1 MAADGL
7 LFKMFARVNAK
18 TQVPLITIAVCGLF
32 SAVVA
37 LLFDIE
43 KLVEFMSIGTL
54 MAYTIVSAAVI
65 ILRYRPMVQMDAL
78 PLAGDTPVTSPDSAK
93 EIIETLNETG
103 CLKPKFYWIGKI
115 LGSYEPGVLPARCVL
130 VFTISSSCIFAIL
143 QWGGEAVFA
152 PTWWSVILLSSLTA
166 ISLITIGV
174 IAAHQQST
182 EGLRFKVPWVP
193 FIPALS
199 IIANVALM
207 VNLNPM
213 TWIRF
218 LVWIIVGL
226 IIYFTYGMRNSKEN
240 TTVTSYSGLLDK
252 SGSSRS
258 GDWGSTLTSKDLP
271 TTPPSSQTELN

>member
-1 MAADGL
+1 M
-7 LFKMFARVNAK
+7 NIY
-18 TQVPLITIAVCGLF
+18 LINNF
-32 SAVVA
+32 N
-37 LLFDIE
+37 
-43 KLVEFMSIGTL
+43 K
-54 MAYTIVSAAVI
+54 
-65 ILRYRPMVQMDAL
+65 
-78 PLAGDTPVTSPDSAK
+78 K
-93 EIIETLNETG
+93 KTLNETG

-166 ISLITIGV
+166 ISLISKIFKNFKNELLPIFFFIYKAIGV

-218 LVWIIVGL
+218 LVWIIVGNMLNIIHRLVFKCSNICFFYSLGL